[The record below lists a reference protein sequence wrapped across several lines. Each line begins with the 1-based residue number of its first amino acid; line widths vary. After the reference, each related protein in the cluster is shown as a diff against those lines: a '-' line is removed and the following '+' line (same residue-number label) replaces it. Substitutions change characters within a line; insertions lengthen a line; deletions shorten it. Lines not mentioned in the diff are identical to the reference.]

1 MISIISFS
9 STEIPKHFCE
19 NNSWASFSFF
29 TLGWSI
35 LMEIDDMKAF
45 FWLNWKTILFL
56 FPLKWLGNWIAHIL
70 PQAKKKLILPWKIQF
85 FFFAKHRN
93 LVFCC
98 WVHCS
103 DFQCIIGQSFGFN
116 MLLLI
121 RLFFSLNK
129 QDEWLEIYNTVEVHV
144 PHAPTDLSTFD
155 RSQMRMYTTSK
166 CSQSSLWSLTHSS
179 SNWLKVIIANLFL

>member
-9 STEIPKHFCE
+9 STEIQKHFCE

-45 FWLNWKTILFL
+45 LAELKDDPFPFSSKMVGKLNSSHFTPSEKEADFA
-56 FPLKWLGNWIAHIL
+56 LKNPI
-70 PQAKKKLILPWKIQF
+70 
-85 FFFAKHRN
+85 FFAKHRN